1 MISFSLT
8 NLARPRSKNT
18 DWALQELLLVEP
30 VQRTESRGI
39 SRPSF
44 LSLFVSSRG
53 AGNGMH
59 LDLVSLPRR
68 KISFSFDNQHWHL
81 QPGVQEL
88 GSRLLL
94 WEKF

>member
-8 NLARPRSKNT
+8 NLARPRSKDT

-30 VQRTESRGI
+30 VQRTEARVI

-44 LSLFVSSRG
+44 LSLFVSLGG

-59 LDLVSLPRR
+59 QELVSLSRR
-68 KISFSFDNQHWHL
+68 KVSFSFDKQHWHL